1 MTASFRAVA
10 LMAVARP
17 FLQFILLKKS
27 DKCPSFKFPI
37 VFAACLTIGQ
47 LLKKTGINR
56 IPVRNINVSDIE
68 ISLNTPK
75 NEELDFNAVPFVPQ
89 KIAKII
95 SSFANTNGGSLIF
108 GLKEINIT
116 TNEIVGLSDVPEVI
130 HSDKYVT
137 DRLLADYL
145 SSSVSAYT
153 KEELGYDQNPKAI
166 LDSSNENIISEVEFE
181 NVE

>member
-1 MTASFRAVA
+1 M
-10 LMAVARP
+10 
-17 FLQFILLKKS
+17 
-27 DKCPSFKFPI
+27 
-37 VFAACLTIGQ
+37 
-47 LLKKTGINR
+47 
-56 IPVRNINVSDIE
+56 
-68 ISLNTPK
+68 
-75 NEELDFNAVPFVPQ
+75 
-89 KIAKII
+89 
-95 SSFANTNGGSLIF
+95 IF